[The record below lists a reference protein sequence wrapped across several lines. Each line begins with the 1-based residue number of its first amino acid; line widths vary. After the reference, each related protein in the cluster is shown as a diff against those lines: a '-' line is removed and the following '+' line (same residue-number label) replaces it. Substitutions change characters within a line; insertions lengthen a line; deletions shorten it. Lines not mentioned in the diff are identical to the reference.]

1 MYSVV
6 YLIENEVSPP
16 CQSESSR
23 LLLKWF
29 RNLIIVSISLELN
42 LPKINKYPFSLSQS
56 VHILI
61 GLKSSNMD
69 NTPEATTKSNF
80 SSGSKF
86 NASFTV
92 KDTFKSLSFDF
103 ASWISSEEISKPQ

>member
-1 MYSVV
+1 
-6 YLIENEVSPP
+6 
-16 CQSESSR
+16 
-23 LLLKWF
+23 
-29 RNLIIVSISLELN
+29 
-42 LPKINKYPFSLSQS
+42 
-56 VHILI
+56 
-61 GLKSSNMD
+61 MD

-103 ASWISSEEISKPQ
+103 AS